1 MKFGK
6 KISALVASAVVLGSA
21 VNGFAD
27 SAVEPKTPPYD
38 LTANFKKIS
47 PDEIQGNIIKMIG
60 SEWMLITAGNEQKFN
75 GMTASWGGIGNWNKP
90 TAFILVHT
98 DRNTYKFIEKEEYFT
113 LSFFDDK
120 YRPALMLFGTKS
132 GRDMDKTKEAGLTG
146 ISTNPGIAYAEAKLI
161 IVCKKG
167 FSTMTTKN
175 NPPKGHKLYFGEIVA
190 VWQKKG

>member
-1 MKFGK
+1 MNYGK
-6 KISALVASAVVLGSA
+6 NISAVIASAVVLGSA
-21 VNGFAD
+21 LNGFAD
-27 SAVEPKTPPYD
+27 SAVEQTMLSYD
-38 LTANFKKIS
+38 LTSNFNKIE
-47 PDEIQGNIIKMIG
+47 PEEIPGNIIKKI
-60 SEWMLITAGNEQKFN
+60 STEWMLITAGNEQKFN
-75 GMTASWGGIGNWNKP
+75 GMTASWGGVGNWNKP

-98 DRNTYKFIEKEEYFT
+98 DRNTYKFIEKEDYFT

-175 NPPKGHKLYFGEIVA
+175 DPPNGHKLYFGEIVA

>member
-1 MKFGK
+1 MKFRK

-21 VNGFAD
+21 VNSFAD
-27 SAVEPKTPPYD
+27 STVEPQTPPYE
-38 LTANFKKIS
+38 LTASFKKIS
-47 PDEIQGNIIKMIG
+47 PDEIQGNIIKMIN

-90 TAFILVHT
+90 VAFILVHT

-146 ISTNPGIAYAEAKLI
+146 ISTNPGIAYAEARLI

-190 VWQKKG
+190 VWQRK

>member
-1 MKFGK
+1 MNYGK
-6 KISALVASAVVLGSA
+6 NISAVITSAVVLGSA
-21 VNGFAD
+21 LNGFAD
-27 SAVEPKTPPYD
+27 SAVEQKMLSYN
-38 LTANFKKIS
+38 LTSNFNKIE
-47 PDEIQGNIIKMIG
+47 PEEIPGNIIKKI
-60 SEWMLITAGNEQKFN
+60 STEWMLITAGNEQKFN

-98 DRNTYKFIEKEEYFT
+98 DRNTYKFIEKEDYFT
-113 LSFFDDK
+113 LSFFDEK